1 MRMAIA
7 PILDRVKLAIRRS
20 HSNLDID
27 LQADIDA
34 CLQDM
39 SMRGIESPNPNN
51 SLVFSAIKLY
61 CLSTTCDDPVKGAA
75 YYQRYEDL
83 RDSMLLNSSYDA
95 SKEDACV

>member
-1 MRMAIA
+1 MATK

-20 HSNLDID
+20 HSKLDSD

-39 SMRGIESPNPNN
+39 TMRGIKSPNPDNP
-51 SLVFSAIKLY
+51 LIFAAVKLY
-61 CLSTTCDDPVKGAA
+61 CLSTTNDDPVKGAA

-83 RDSMLLNSSYDA
+83 RDSILLNGSYDA
-95 SKEDACV
+95 SKENAHV